1 MEFQL
6 LLASI
11 HSSPR
16 SIEPLCVGGKG
27 ERERHACTCICTC
40 TCKCDMYVV
49 ADTLDRALLT
59 PSISDLHLSYLA

>member
-16 SIEPLCVGGKG
+16 FIEPLCVGGKG
-27 ERERHACTCICTC
+27 ERERDMHVHVHVHVHAHVNVTC
-40 TCKCDMYVV
+40 M
-49 ADTLDRALLT
+49 
-59 PSISDLHLSYLA
+59 